1 MKKYF
6 LTILLFLTPL
16 LGILG
21 QTIQVKKVHKKVI
34 EYAPDYQNL
43 LDSLQ
48 EPKYLNR
55 YHEINDFN
63 NDGKLDLF
71 IHTIGN
77 PEKSTVRSLFLNKST
92 SSKYSFVEDKNYR
105 TLTYGDGGFLSNM
118 SGDFNNDGLMD
129 IFCYTENYHGKP
141 GNQPKAYF
149 KDGNDTPDF
158 VLFNTGKSFVQKF
171 LDTTV
176 IDHGSRFDY
185 IGQKFPIVYDFNKN
199 GTPEILYGNMGQIAF
214 QEPVQ
219 DKKTLLISYEFDKKM
234 KWSKEFNLSIL
245 KYGGTNE
252 QLVTYPYQSGYF
264 NNQWYFLTSIDKF
277 YDLNTKTYLTQF
289 DSNNPN
295 CYRVSQRFLNKIDL
309 SQNFE
314 GGNVTKLA
322 ELTIERPFEIVND
335 WGTHVKDLDNDLNPE
350 IITLEWGNNIKP
362 TDKRPSK
369 IAVYD
374 LNGRDISKLWFDSD
388 LNYDYTDTHANGI
401 HLVDIDND
409 GDIDLVP
416 QNGWNEIVNGNKG
429 YNIFL
434 NNGKKFIKTFVVY
447 KGSNSSSG
455 FFDQGV
461 DQNGY
466 PRSKGFKIPVDFDKN
481 KTYELMHIFEY
492 EDIDLVEL
500 NFCKSATKPILNT
513 SKFTYCASDTLK
525 LSIINSVKGDK
536 YKWYSGSKVDS
547 SNVTS
552 KNFVDSYKVLLV
564 KTDSLGCE
572 SRTDTLAVTK
582 LAAVPTPAIA
592 NTTPLTFCAGQNV
605 VLTSNGANNQWYL
618 NGAAIANATTATFTT
633 NASGIY
639 RVKAITGECSSA
651 LSSAATVVVNPI
663 PPIPSITLEA
673 NGGLTSSASEGNQW
687 YFNDVKIDNA
697 TQKTINP
704 TKSGNYTVKV
714 TTPCASEISKPY
726 NLVVTATE
734 ETILGQVQVAPN
746 PFTNRFKVSFPVEFG
761 KTVQIKVLDNM
772 GTIHYKKQVVM
783 DGELLDLSQLN
794 GGNYVLRIESNDN
807 MGVKAMKISKVQ

>member
-1 MKKYF
+1 MKKYT
-6 LTILLFLTPL
+6 LTIGLLLMPF
-16 LGILG
+16 LGIFG

-43 LDSLQ
+43 LDSLK
-48 EPKYLNR
+48 EVKYLNR

-77 PEKSTVRSLFLNKST
+77 PEKSAVRSVFLNKGT
-92 SSKYSFVEDKNYR
+92 NSKYSFVEDKNYR

-129 IFCYTENYHGKP
+129 IFCYTENYHGRP
-141 GNQPKAYF
+141 GYQPKGYF

-158 VLFNTGKSFVQKF
+158 VLFNTGKSFVQKY
-171 LDTTV
+171 LDTTI

-185 IGQKFPIVYDFNKN
+185 VGSKFPIVYDFNKN
-199 GTPEILYGNMGQIAF
+199 GVPEILYGNMGQLPY
-214 QEPVQ
+214 QEPIANR
-219 DKKTLLISYEFDKKM
+219 KTLLISYEFDNKM
-234 KWSKEFNLSIL
+234 KWSKEFNLSIP
-245 KYGGTNE
+245 KYGDTNE
-252 QLVTYPYQSGYF
+252 QLVIYPYQSGIF

-295 CYRVSQRFLNKIDL
+295 CYRVTQRVLNVYDL
-309 SQNFE
+309 SQKFD
-314 GGNVTKLA
+314 GNNITKLA
-322 ELTIERPFEIVND
+322 ELNTEKPFEIVND
-335 WGTHVKDLDNDLNPE
+335 WGTWVKDLDNDLNPE

-374 LNGRDISKLWFDSD
+374 KNGKDISKLWFDSD

-409 GDIDLVP
+409 GDVDLVP

-434 NNGKKFIKTFVVY
+434 NSGKKFIKTFVVY
-447 KGSNSSSG
+447 KGSNNSSG

-466 PRSKGFKIPVDFDKN
+466 PRSKGFKIPVDFDKD
-481 KTYELMHIFEY
+481 KTFELMHIFEY
-492 EDIDLVEL
+492 EDIDIVEL
-500 NFCKSATKPILNT
+500 NFCNTATKPILNT
-513 SKFTYCASDTLK
+513 SKFTYCSSDTLK
-525 LSIINSVKGDK
+525 LSITNSVKGDK
-536 YKWYSGSKVDS
+536 YKWYSGSKIDS
-547 SNVTS
+547 SNVTIKS
-552 KNFVDSYKVLLV
+552 FAESLKVLIV

-572 SRTDTLAVTK
+572 TRTDTLNITK
-582 LAAVPTPAIA
+582 LAAVPTPTIA
-592 NTTPLTFCAGQNV
+592 NTTPLTFCSGNNV
-605 VLTSNGANNQWYL
+605 VLTSNGTNNQWYL
-618 NGAAIANATTATFTT
+618 NGTAIANATTATITA
-633 NASGIY
+633 NASGTY
-639 RVKAITGECSSA
+639 KVKAQSGDCSSP

-663 PPIPSITLEA
+663 PPIPSISLEA
-673 NGGLTSSASEGNQW
+673 NGGLTSSAAEGNQW
-687 YFNDVKIDNA
+687 YFNEVKIDNA
-697 TQKTINP
+697 TQKTIIP

-714 TTPCASEISKPY
+714 TSPCASEISKAF
-726 NLVVTATE
+726 NVVVTAAE
-734 ETILGQVQVAPN
+734 ESILEQVQVSPN
-746 PFTNRFKVSFPVEFG
+746 PFTNRFKVNFPVDFG
-761 KTVQIKVLDNM
+761 KTAQVKVLDMM
-772 GTIHYKKQVVM
+772 GSIQYRKIAVS
-783 DGELLDLSQLN
+783 DGEIIDLSLLN

-807 MGVKAMKISKVQ
+807 KNAKALKISKVQ

>member
-1 MKKYF
+1 
-6 LTILLFLTPL
+6 
-16 LGILG
+16 
-21 QTIQVKKVHKKVI
+21 
-34 EYAPDYQNL
+34 
-43 LDSLQ
+43 
-48 EPKYLNR
+48 
-55 YHEINDFN
+55 
-63 NDGKLDLF
+63 
-71 IHTIGN
+71 
-77 PEKSTVRSLFLNKST
+77 
-92 SSKYSFVEDKNYR
+92 
-105 TLTYGDGGFLSNM
+105 
-118 SGDFNNDGLMD
+118 
-129 IFCYTENYHGKP
+129 
-141 GNQPKAYF
+141 
-149 KDGNDTPDF
+149 
-158 VLFNTGKSFVQKF
+158 
-171 LDTTV
+171 
-176 IDHGSRFDY
+176 
-185 IGQKFPIVYDFNKN
+185 
-199 GTPEILYGNMGQIAF
+199 
-214 QEPVQ
+214 
-219 DKKTLLISYEFDKKM
+219 M

-335 WGTHVKDLDNDLNPE
+335 WGTH
-350 IITLEWGNNIKP
+350 IKP

-374 LNGRDISKLWFDSD
+374 LNGKDISKLWFDSD

-416 QNGWNEIVNGNKG
+416 QNGWNEEINGNRG
-429 YNIFL
+429 YNIFI

-447 KGSNSSSG
+447 KDSKTSSG
-455 FFDQGV
+455 YFDEVGL
-461 DQNGY
+461 
-466 PRSKGFKIPVDFDKN
+466 RTKGFKIPVDFDKD

-513 SKFTYCASDTLK
+513 SKFIYCASDTLK
-525 LSIINSVKGDK
+525 LSITNSVKGDK
-536 YKWYSGSKVDS
+536 YKWYLGSQVDS

-572 SRTDTLAVTK
+572 SRTDTLAITK

-618 NGAAIANATTATFTT
+618 NGTTIANATTATFSA
-633 NASGIY
+633 NASGTY
-639 RVKAITGECSSA
+639 KVKAISGECSSP

-663 PPIPSITLEA
+663 PSIPSISLEA

-697 TQKTINP
+697 IHKTINP

-714 TTPCASEISKPY
+714 TTPCASEISKSY

-772 GTIHYKKQVVM
+772 GTIHYKKQVVT

>member
-6 LTILLFLTPL
+6 LTISLFLIPL
-16 LGILG
+16 LGLLG

-43 LDSLQ
+43 LDSLK

-149 KDGNDTPDF
+149 KDGDNTPDF

-176 IDHGSRFDY
+176 INHGTKFDY
-185 IGQKFPIVYDFNKN
+185 INQKFPIVFDFNKN
-199 GTPEILYGNMGQIAF
+199 GFPEIIYGNQGQIPF
-214 QEPVQ
+214 SEPISGS
-219 DKKTLLISYEFDKKM
+219 KTLLISYEFDKNM
-234 KWSKEFNLSIL
+234 KWKNEFNLSVP
-245 KYGGTNE
+245 NNSNSSQ
-252 QLVTYPYQSGYF
+252 QLYTYTYNSGVF
-264 NNQWYFLTSIDKF
+264 NNIWFFLTSIDKY
-277 YDLNTKTYLTQF
+277 YDLSTKTYLDQF
-289 DSNNPN
+289 DSNNSN
-295 CYRVSQRFLNKIDL
+295 CYRVTQRFLNKIDL
-309 SQNFE
+309 SKSFD
-314 GGNVTKLA
+314 GKNVTKLA
-322 ELTIERPFEIVND
+322 ELNIERPFEIVND

-350 IITLEWGNNIKP
+350 IITLEWGNNMKP

-374 LNGRDISKLWFDSD
+374 VNGKDISKQWFDSD

-401 HLVDIDND
+401 HLADLDND

-416 QNGWNEIVNGNKG
+416 QNGWNEEINGSKG

-434 NNGKKFIKTFVVY
+434 NNGKKFIKTFVTY
-447 KGSNSSSG
+447 SGSKTSSG
-455 FFDQGV
+455 FFDQV
-461 DQNGY
+461 ADQFGY
-466 PRSKGFKIPVDFDKN
+466 PRSRGFKIPVDFDKD
-481 KTYELMHIFEY
+481 KVFELMHVFEY

-513 SKFTYCASDTLK
+513 SKFTFCASDTLK

-547 SNVTS
+547 SNVTAKS
-552 KNFVDSYKVLLV
+552 FLESFKVLLV

-572 SRTDTLAVTK
+572 TKTDTLAITK
-582 LAAVPTPAIA
+582 LAAVPTPTIA
-592 NTTPLTFCAGQNV
+592 NTTPLTFCAGSNV
-605 VLTSNGANNQWYL
+605 VLTSSGTNNQWYF
-618 NGAAIANATTATFTT
+618 NGAAVANATTASFTA
-633 NASGIY
+633 NAAGTY
-639 RVKAITGECSSA
+639 KVKAQSGDCSSP

-663 PPIPSITLEA
+663 PPIPSISLEA

-687 YFNDVKIDNA
+687 YFNEVRIENA

-714 TTPCASEISKPY
+714 ITPCASEVSKPY

-734 ETILGQVQVAPN
+734 ETILGRVQVAPN
-746 PFTNRFKVSFPVEFG
+746 PFSNRLKVSFPVEFG
-761 KTVQIKVLDNM
+761 KTVQVKVLDNM
-772 GTIHYKKQVVM
+772 GTTHYKKQVVT

>member
-6 LTILLFLTPL
+6 LTILLFLIPL

-43 LDSLQ
+43 LDSLK

-92 SSKYSFVEDKNYR
+92 SSKYSFAEDKNYR
-105 TLTYGDGGFLSNM
+105 TLTYGDGGFMSNM
-118 SGDFNNDGLMD
+118 SGDFNSDGLID

-289 DSNNPN
+289 DSNNPK

-374 LNGRDISKLWFDSD
+374 LNGKDISKLWFDSD

-466 PRSKGFKIPVDFDKN
+466 PRSKGFKIPVDFDKD

-513 SKFTYCASDTLK
+513 SKFIYCASDTLK
-525 LSIINSVKGDK
+525 LSITNSVKGDK
-536 YKWYSGSKVDS
+536 YKWYLGSQVDS

-572 SRTDTLAVTK
+572 SRTDTLAITK

-592 NTTPLTFCAGQNV
+592 NTTPLTICAGQNV

-618 NGAAIANATTATFTT
+618 NGTAIANATTATFLA
-633 NASGIY
+633 NASGTY
-639 RVKAITGECSSA
+639 KAKAISGECSSP

-663 PPIPSITLEA
+663 PTIPSISLEA

-697 TQKTINP
+697 IQKTINP

-714 TTPCASEISKPY
+714 TTPCASEISKSY

-746 PFTNRFKVSFPVEFG
+746 PFANRFKVSFPVEFG
-761 KTVQIKVLDNM
+761 KTVQVKILDMSGNM
-772 GTIHYKKQVVM
+772 HIMKPIVN
-783 DGELLDLSQLN
+783 DGELIDLSQLN
-794 GGNYVLRIESNDN
+794 RGNYILRLESNDN
-807 MGVKAMKISKVQ
+807 SNSKAMKISKVQ

>member
-6 LTILLFLTPL
+6 LTISLFLIPF

-43 LDSLQ
+43 LDSLK
-48 EPKYLNR
+48 EVKYLNR

-77 PEKSTVRSLFLNKST
+77 PEKSTVRSLFFNKST

-129 IFCYTENYHGKP
+129 IFCYTENYHGRP
-141 GNQPKAYF
+141 GFQPKGYF

-158 VLFNTGKSFVQKF
+158 VLFNTGKSFIQKY

-185 IGQKFPIVYDFNKN
+185 IGSKFPIVYDFNKN
-199 GTPEILYGNMGQIAF
+199 GVPEILYGNMGQLPY
-214 QEPVQ
+214 QEPIEN
-219 DKKTLLISYEFDKKM
+219 KKTLLITYEFDKKM

-245 KYGGTNE
+245 KYGETNE
-252 QLVTYPYQSGYF
+252 QLVIYPYQSGFF

-295 CYRVSQRFLNKIDL
+295 CYRVSQRFLNKFDL
-309 SQNFE
+309 SQNFD
-314 GGNVTKLA
+314 GNNIIKLG
-322 ELTIERPFEIVND
+322 ELNTEKPFEIVND
-335 WGTHVKDLDNDLNPE
+335 WGTWVKDLDNDLKPE

-374 LNGRDISKLWFDSD
+374 LNGKDISKLWFDSD

-401 HLVDIDND
+401 HLVDLDND

-416 QNGWNEIVNGNKG
+416 QNGWNEIINGNKG

-434 NNGKKFIKTFVVY
+434 NNGKKFIKTFVIY
-447 KGSNSSSG
+447 SGSNSSSG

-466 PRSKGFKIPVDFDKN
+466 PRSKGFKIPVDFDKD

-513 SKFTYCASDTLK
+513 SKFTYCALDTLK
-525 LSIINSVKGDK
+525 LSITNNIKGDK

-547 SNVTS
+547 SKVTS
-552 KNFVDSYKVLLV
+552 KSFIESLKVLIV

-572 SRTDTLAVTK
+572 TRSDTLAITK
-582 LAAVPTPAIA
+582 LATVPTPTIA
-592 NTTPLTFCAGQNV
+592 NTTPLTFCAGSNV
-605 VLTSNGANNQWYL
+605 VLTSNGVNNQWYL
-618 NGAAIANATTATFTT
+618 NGSTIANATTATLTV
-633 NASGIY
+633 NASGTY
-639 RVKAITGECSSA
+639 KVKAISGECSSP
-651 LSSAATVVVNPI
+651 LSSAATVVINPT
-663 PPIPSITLEA
+663 PPLPSISLEA
-673 NGGLTSSASEGNQW
+673 NGGLTSSAAEGNQW
-687 YFNDVKIDNA
+687 YFNDVKIENA
-697 TQKTINP
+697 IQKTINP

-734 ETILGQVQVAPN
+734 ETILGQVQVSPN

-761 KTVQIKVLDNM
+761 KTVQVKVLDNM
-772 GTIHYKKQVVM
+772 GSTHFKKQVVT
-783 DGELLDLSQLN
+783 DGDHLDLSQLN
-794 GGNYVLRIESNDN
+794 EGNYVLRIESNDN
-807 MGVKAMKISKVQ
+807 MGIKAMKISKVQ

>member
-6 LTILLFLTPL
+6 LTISLFLIPF
-16 LGILG
+16 LGIQA

-34 EYAPDYQNL
+34 EYAQDYQNL
-43 LDSLQ
+43 LDSLK
-48 EPKYLNR
+48 EVKYLNR

-129 IFCYTENYHGKP
+129 IFCYTENYHGRP
-141 GNQPKAYF
+141 GFQPKGYF

-158 VLFNTGKSFVQKF
+158 VLFNTGKSFIQKY

-185 IGQKFPIVYDFNKN
+185 IGSKFPIVYDFNKN
-199 GTPEILYGNMGQIAF
+199 GVPEILYGNIGQLPY
-214 QEPVQ
+214 QEPIEN
-219 DKKTLLISYEFDKKM
+219 KKTLLITYEFDKKM

-245 KYGGTNE
+245 KYGETNE
-252 QLVTYPYQSGYF
+252 QLVIYPYQSGFF

-295 CYRVSQRFLNKIDL
+295 CYRVSQRFLNKLDL
-309 SQNFE
+309 SQNFD
-314 GGNVTKLA
+314 GNNIIKLG
-322 ELTIERPFEIVND
+322 ELNTEKPFEIVND
-335 WGTHVKDLDNDLNPE
+335 WGTWVKDLDNDLKPE

-374 LNGRDISKLWFDSD
+374 LNGKDISKLWFDSD

-401 HLVDIDND
+401 HLVDLDND

-416 QNGWNEIVNGNKG
+416 QNGWNEIINGNKG

-434 NNGKKFIKTFVVY
+434 NNGKKFIKTFVIY
-447 KGSNSSSG
+447 SGSNSSSG

-466 PRSKGFKIPVDFDKN
+466 PRSKGFKIPVDFDKD

-500 NFCKSATKPILNT
+500 NFCKSATKPIINT
-513 SKFTYCASDTLK
+513 SKLTYCASDTLK
-525 LSIINSVKGDK
+525 LSISNTLKGDK
-536 YKWYSGSKVDS
+536 YNWYIGSQVDS

-552 KNFVDSYKVLLV
+552 KNFIDTYKVLIV

-572 SRTDTLAVTK
+572 TRSDTLAITK
-582 LAAVPTPAIA
+582 LAAVPTPTIT
-592 NTTPLTFCAGQNV
+592 NTTPLTFCSGSNV
-605 VLTSNGANNQWYL
+605 VLTSNGTNNQWYL
-618 NGAAIANATTATFTT
+618 NGSAIANATTATFNA
-633 NASGIY
+633 NASGTY
-639 RVKAITGECSSA
+639 KVKAISGDCSSP

-663 PPIPSITLEA
+663 PPIPSISLEA
-673 NGGLTSSASEGNQW
+673 NGGLTSSAAEGNQW

-734 ETILGQVQVAPN
+734 ETILGQVQVSPN

-761 KTVQIKVLDNM
+761 KTAQVKILDMSGN
-772 GTIHYKKQVVM
+772 IHFKKPAVNE
-783 DGELLDLSQLN
+783 GELIDLSQLN
-794 GGNYVLRIESNDN
+794 GGNYILRLESNDN
-807 MGVKAMKISKVQ
+807 SNVKAMKINKIQ